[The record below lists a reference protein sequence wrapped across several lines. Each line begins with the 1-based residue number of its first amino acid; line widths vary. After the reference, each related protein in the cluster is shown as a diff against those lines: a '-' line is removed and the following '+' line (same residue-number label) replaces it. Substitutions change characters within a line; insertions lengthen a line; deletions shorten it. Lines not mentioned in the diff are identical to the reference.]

1 MLLSKNKCIIVQEKM
16 LSTQLNYFINFTEQN
31 CSKYSKYNKLLH
43 FLCFSD
49 IIFDYFNL
57 VIEKINYILLIEIR
71 VIQCTVEH
79 YVLNSVVLIL
89 FLTYIIFNSNIS
101 KKKDRW
107 ENATFVNALSP
118 ERMSH

>member
-1 MLLSKNKCIIVQEKM
+1 M

-31 CSKYSKYNKLLH
+31 CSKYLKYNKLLH

-71 VIQCTVEH
+71 VIQCTVKH

-107 ENATFVNALSP
+107 ENATLMHFLQN
-118 ERMSH
+118 ECRT